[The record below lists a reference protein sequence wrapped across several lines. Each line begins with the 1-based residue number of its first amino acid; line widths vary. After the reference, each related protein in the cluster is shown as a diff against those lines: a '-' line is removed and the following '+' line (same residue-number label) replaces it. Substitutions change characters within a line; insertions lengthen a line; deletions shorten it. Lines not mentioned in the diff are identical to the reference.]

1 MHHRTGEYHHA
12 VSCMAGLPKALK
24 ETHTAIQHFQLMQ
37 RDVLRALEANLQV
50 WKYGQVIQ
58 F

>member
-1 MHHRTGEYHHA
+1 
-12 VSCMAGLPKALK
+12 MAGLPKALK

-50 WKYGQVIQ
+50 WENRRATHPG
-58 F
+58 